1 MGAFPVFR
9 PGLPTLKFHLGP
21 ARLGRIQDFFLQY
34 PKFLLFLGTGDF
46 FFTWHPN
53 FPVLGDFCSKN
64 PGFLGIREKKEGY
77 MPKSPIKPRRGRRQ
91 NIGNRHFLCIVQPA
105 HYFPY
110 CQTSDD
116 PADMTAFPHQSSSR
130 SVSWKIP
137 CWHTAPL
144 RRRGQTDLDA
154 SLCLRFQFCLFLLL
168 IRIPGRQH
176 CRSQPFCYCFIGT
189 PILHLIHE
197 YKCV

>member
-46 FFTWHPN
+46 FCIWYPN
-53 FPVLGDFCSKN
+53 FPVLRDFCSKN
-64 PGFLGIREKKEGY
+64 PG
-77 MPKSPIKPRRGRRQ
+77 
-91 NIGNRHFLCIVQPA
+91 HFLCIVQPA

-144 RRRGQTDLDA
+144 RRRDQMDLDA
-154 SLCLRFQFCLFLLL
+154 SLYLHLQFCLFLLL
-168 IRIPGRQH
+168 IGIPGRQH
-176 CRSQPFCYCFIGT
+176 CRSQPFCYCFSLWHSLYGHIFRN
-189 PILHLIHE
+189 PKILRCLVHL
-197 YKCV
+197 